1 MMKPYQRLKLFRDKV
16 EVLLGSTK
24 DIDLAKKQFESF
36 YSDLIEEYP
45 LANRVMVSD
54 VVTEKLRNSIFY
66 QTPPNWMSYKSIAI
80 DSGRFYLWLE
90 QDKWCLNDEHYDVA
104 SISDELAQSEML
116 HRDPDTVRDLVELIV
131 ANNWKF
137 SSERLPKF
145 GGPKPN
151 DLIEVLSWDER
162 NILTGTTKENMSIV
176 TRAEWTSIVS
186 RESDWF
192 GD

>member
-66 QTPPNWMSYKSIAI
+66 QTPPNWMSDKSIAI